1 MLPGYLWR
9 KEPDG
14 DLHILQELATIPA
27 SQFPSKYSQLPDIN
41 GPSLS
46 SVSNQLIPYVGTPA
60 VTSLQQTNADMDNQN
75 ERLRNM
81 EMRINISEKS
91 CRALLEE
98 MVRLQSDLKAAVR
111 RNEEM
116 IHDQTLSR
124 QQMESLI
131 RKNVDTLM
139 HLNSRIQRTEQK
151 VQQDELA
158 LTSLKNHTKNLEQ
171 LTRGSHQD
179 LYSNKDMHIA
189 RINEFQAQ
197 LEDVIQSKK
206 QMEILLSEM
215 SGGLR
220 QLSNKV
226 DSQGSKFSNAVS
238 EMMHM
243 SKRLENEHR
252 LVQDSFSKNLHN
264 QNDTSVSILREQM
277 DSRVGELKES
287 LLFMRQK
294 FEQEAQQ
301 RISMEQNLNRKLS
314 EMESSMNLQM
324 RKLDDSTRQ
333 INQLQNDQEHGK
345 DYSWQRLQGQ
355 LQDDLD
361 DVSKRLNHK
370 EITIKEEI
378 EEKFQQLEK
387 MIQQEHSQRVEFE
400 RSVQSDT
407 DRRAQANKQ
416 KYSNDLQKLMDSIK
430 TDRSKTKDM
439 MQKLN
444 EGLQLLE
451 DTFDGNRKQL
461 EKIVSAEIHSRK
473 NHEKDTVDKFGEILE
488 NIQLVSVHLQQNL
501 GELKG
506 QLEEYIKNIQ
516 KDLQDSVQNQNDAST
531 RALADLDTRLR
542 NESEKLANLEN
553 SVEDLVAQMMK
564 NIQNPQDLK
573 KLTDEIPL
581 QIDAINKAH
590 EDINNELKDCKNRME
605 QFPNDLYSLDER
617 LKLLKS
623 EVESRVSTEAQIRLE
638 NIDDLQNQISS
649 IPRMPVPPVP
659 YATTKDIEN
668 CQNSIKRLA
677 ESIQTVKTVLGMKI
691 QSEQKLR
698 IEEIRG
704 LQDEIIR
711 LQSMMQPL
719 IHRHSK
725 NFIKDDRY
733 ANSAPSSSNVNRW
746 VVYNAY
752 RWLTWKS
759 KWMYPLWKKA
769 SNDSK
774 DPEGKKKS

>member
-1 MLPGYLWR
+1 MADNTQSQQSHYNR
-9 KEPDG
+9 
-14 DLHILQELATIPA
+14 PA

-60 VTSLQQTNADMDNQN
+60 IASLQQANADMDNQN

-139 HLNSRIQRTEQK
+139 HLNSRVQRTEQK

-206 QMEILLSEM
+206 QMEVLLSEM

-226 DSQGSKFSNAVS
+226 DSQGSKFSNAIS

-264 QNDTSVSILREQM
+264 PNDTSVSILREQM

-314 EMESSMNLQM
+314 EMESSISLQM
-324 RKLDDSTRQ
+324 RKQDDSTRQ

-355 LQDDLD
+355 FQDNLD

-370 EITIKEEI
+370 EIAIKEEI
-378 EEKFQQLEK
+378 EEKFQQLER
-387 MIQQEHSQRVEFE
+387 MIQQERSQRVEFE

-451 DTFDGNRKQL
+451 DTFDGNKKQL

-488 NIQLVSVHLQQNL
+488 KIQLVSVHLQQNL

-506 QLEEYIKNIQ
+506 QLEDYINNIQ
-516 KDLQDSVQNQNDAST
+516 KDLQDSVQNQNDAAT

-553 SVEDLVAQMMK
+553 SVEDKIAQMMK
-564 NIQNPQDLK
+564 DVQNPQDLK
-573 KLTDEIPL
+573 KLTDEIQL
-581 QIDAINKAH
+581 QIDAINKSH
-590 EDINNELKDCKNRME
+590 EDINNELKDYKNRME
-605 QFPNDLYSLDER
+605 QFPNDLYSLEER

-711 LQSMMQPL
+711 LQGMMQPL

-725 NFIKDDRY
+725 HFVKDDRY
-733 ANSAPSSSNVNRW
+733 ANSGSSSPNVNRW

-769 SNDSK
+769 SNNSK
-774 DPEGKKKS
+774 DQEGKRKS

>member
-387 MIQQEHSQRVEFE
+387 
-400 RSVQSDT
+400 
-407 DRRAQANKQ
+407 
-416 KYSNDLQKLMDSIK
+416 